1 VTAREVVE
9 LVEAVEAVEVVRAGL
24 RETFHT
30 IPVALFEQT
39 G

>member
-1 VTAREVVE
+1 VTRREIVE
-9 LVEAVEAVEVVRAGL
+9 LVELVEVVRAAL

-30 IPVALFEQT
+30 IPVALSDQT